1 MNIKYFGILSRVV
14 LSQSSQEGSVAS
26 KPAAGG
32 EAGRTHLA
40 GENPVIILV
49 GISAAALGFMRYPF
63 FPVIHAV
70 LTSSP
75 EGGTKA
81 DMKLLKGARAA
92 YAQALSQMQGQN

>member
-1 MNIKYFGILSRVV
+1 MV
-14 LSQSSQEGSVAS
+14 LSQSSLERSVAS

-32 EAGRTHLA
+32 EAGWTHLA
-40 GENPVIILV
+40 GENPVVILV

-81 DMKLLKGARAA
+81 DMKLLKGAKAA
-92 YAQALSQMQGQN
+92 HTQALSQMQGQN

>member
-1 MNIKYFGILSRVV
+1 MT
-14 LSQSSQEGSVAS
+14 S

-40 GENPVIILV
+40 GENAVVILV
-49 GISAAALGFMRYPF
+49 GVSAAALGFMRYSF

-75 EGGTKA
+75 E
-81 DMKLLKGARAA
+81 
-92 YAQALSQMQGQN
+92 